1 MTALAEPLCPRCHAP
16 HAWEACPHVK
26 AIEYRDFEVSRIEFL
41 VPADYGR
48 PTVPAPA
55 PAEPEDAYPK
65 LGKK

>member
-1 MTALAEPLCPRCHAP
+1 
-16 HAWEACPHVK
+16 VK